1 MIAGMDLER
10 VSRYL
15 FILYCTTIGV
25 ALLYLPWS
33 PGWDRL
39 VLQLPWGGLRW
50 LSAPAARGAITGFGM
65 VHLVWSM
72 HELREFL
79 RPGPDERFIESFGDG
94 RGQNHGGSL
103 GGSHGEPPADPQP

>member
-10 VSRYL
+10 VSQYL

-25 ALLYLPWS
+25 ALLFLPWS

-65 VHLVWSM
+65 IHLVWSV

-79 RPGPDERFIESFGDG
+79 RPPEDEQYGERY
-94 RGQNHGGSL
+94 
-103 GGSHGEPPADPQP
+103 GEPPGDAQP